1 MRTLLDSDVIS
12 NLMKREHS
20 ARLLER
26 LAELPEADRFVS
38 TITLGEVLYGLE
50 RSARH
55 EHLRRVLEEKV
66 LPHLRLVAFDEAA
79 ARQYAVLRAHLE
91 REGQPLG
98 EADLRI
104 AAIAL
109 ANDLTLITG
118 NDKHFRRVPRLRA
131 LNWLS

>member
-1 MRTLLDSDVIS
+1 MRILLDTDAMSHIVKADIPR
-12 NLMKREHS
+12 LS
-20 ARLLER
+20 AKVMET
-26 LAELPEADRFVS
+26 PVHDRFTS
-38 TITLGEVLYGLE
+38 SISLGELIYGFE
-50 RSARH
+50 KTGRH
-55 EHLRRVLEEKV
+55 EHLGRILDEIILPEVEV
-66 LPHLRLVAFDEAA
+66 LPFDEPA
-79 ARQYAVLRAHLE
+79 AREYAALRVSLE
-91 REGQPLG
+91 RQGQALH